1 MPEWKVS
8 TRRFTLEDQQA
19 FASFSGDANPMH
31 VDPVAARRLLFG
43 KVVVHGIH
51 ALLWGLD
58 KALENKS
65 SKGIRSIN
73 ASFRKPLAL
82 DSDITSEWSWQ
93 DNLLKLNVRSEAGLA
108 LFSTAKFDEQPKDAG
123 EIEPGVYQAGSC
135 RELDSGNILK
145 TSGQFPLQFDERLCR
160 ELLPNLLAAL
170 PQDQIAALAAASQVV
185 GCHCPG
191 LHSVFS
197 SLELSDSDGTD
208 DRLVVE
214 YDASAFDERFS
225 FATINFKSP
234 SLTGTVT
241 AFLRPRPVNQADYA
255 ESVKQVE
262 PNEFMGV
269 RSLVI
274 GGSRGLGETTAK
286 LLAAGGA
293 EVRSTFHMGREDA
306 ARLDEEIRSSGGICS
321 SHELD
326 VLNPEEGLAKILK
339 DSWKPTHL
347 FYYPTPPIFEG
358 REGVFNH
365 RLFQKFSSYYIEGFL
380 SILRPFI
387 QEKTPLKILY
397 PSTVALDELPPD
409 MAEYCCAKSA
419 GETACAGIEKQYP
432 QIKIYCPRFPR
443 LETDQTA
450 SLYPVENK
458 QPAPILL
465 AVMREMAS
473 QDG

>member
-43 KVVVHGIH
+43 KVVVHGTH

-58 KALENKS
+58 KALENYSPKS
-65 SKGIRSIN
+65 IRSIK

-82 DSDITSEWSWQ
+82 DSDITFEWSWQ
-93 DNLLKLNVRSEAGLA
+93 DNRLKLNVRSEAGLA
-108 LFSTAKFDEQPKDAG
+108 LFSTAEFDVDSKNVGA
-123 EIEPGVYQAGSC
+123 IEPGAYQAASC
-135 RELDSGNILK
+135 RELDNGSLLK
-145 TSGQFPLQFDERLCR
+145 ASGQFPLLFDERLCKK
-160 ELLPNLLAAL
+160 LLPNLMSTL
-170 PQDQIAALAAASQVV
+170 PKDQIAALAAVSQVV

-197 SLELSDSDGTD
+197 SIDLSGPDETKNKP
-208 DRLVVE
+208 VVE
-214 YDASAFDERFS
+214 YAASAFDDRFS
-225 FATINFKSP
+225 FATIKFKSP
-234 SLTGTVT
+234 PLSGTVT
-241 AFLRPRPVNQADYA
+241 AFLRPRPVNQPGYA
-255 ESVKQVE
+255 ESTQQVE
-262 PNEFMGV
+262 PNEFKGI
-269 RSLVI
+269 RALVI

-286 LLAAGGA
+286 LLAGGGA
-293 EVRSTFHMGREDA
+293 EVRTTFHTGREDA
-306 ARLDEEIRSSGGICS
+306 ARLDEEIRSGGGACF

-326 VLNPEEGLAKILK
+326 ILNPEEGLADILA

-358 REGVFNH
+358 REGVFNQS
-365 RLFQKFSSYYIEGFL
+365 LFQKFSNYYVEGFL

-387 QEKTPLKILY
+387 REKIPLKVLY

-419 GETACAGIEKQYP
+419 GETACASIEKQYP
-432 QIKIYCPRFPR
+432 QIKICCPRFPR

-465 AVMREMAS
+465 AIMRKMAS
-473 QDG
+473 QAG